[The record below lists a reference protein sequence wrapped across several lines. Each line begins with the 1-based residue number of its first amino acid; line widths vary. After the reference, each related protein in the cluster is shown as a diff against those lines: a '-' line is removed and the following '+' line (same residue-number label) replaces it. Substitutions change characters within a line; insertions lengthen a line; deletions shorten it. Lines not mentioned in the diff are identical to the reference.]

1 MSDLEQKRREVRRRL
16 IDENEFPNIPEN
28 WSVERLRFLFTE
40 SKERN
45 GKSPVGEMLSV
56 SEYRGVVPRD
66 YEHEDQKRTDEE
78 LENYRV
84 VRPGQLAVNSM
95 WLNHLGLGVSEHT
108 GHVSPAYNV
117 YDISERLD
125 RRFVHHLMR
134 SNYYLKIYLRY
145 LYGIRPNSFQIKSND
160 WASIPII
167 VPDLATQRQI
177 ADFLDRET
185 ARIDLLIEKKQRLV
199 ALLGDH
205 WDRFTFDLFSLETST
220 RFNLDKS
227 AWEHQKLKFL
237 SPRVTVGIVVTPA
250 AYYTDD
256 GVPAI
261 RGTNIR
267 AMDLRLDDIVS
278 ITDEGHRINKKSAVA
293 EGDVVVV
300 RTGQPGTAA
309 VVPKA
314 LDGANCIDVIL
325 VKKSKKYLSD
335 LLAHFLNSSA
345 AKAQYSSGSS
355 GAIQQ
360 HFNISIASNLVV
372 PVPPLHEQER
382 VLRILRQEGQ
392 RIRNLTSA
400 LQTSIDRLKEYRSA
414 LITAAVTGQ
423 IDVSTYT
430 KSGAPDAQLDAI
442 QEEMG
447 AL

>member
-1 MSDLEQKRREVRRRL
+1 MNVTGNFRASKCKRHLDIVLGKMLQPNASTELDKYMPYIRAANVQWRQVDWSDLKEMWFSPNDRRKYTLEDGDLVVLEGGDVGRCAILQDAPNELGFQNSIHRVRA
-16 IDENEFPNIPEN
+16 
-28 WSVERLRFLFTE
+28 
-40 SKERN
+40 RN
-45 GKSPVGEMLSV
+45 G
-56 SEYRGVVPRD
+56 
-66 YEHEDQKRTDEE
+66 TD
-78 LENYRV
+78 
-84 VRPGQLAVNSM
+84 
-95 WLNHLGLGVSEHT
+95 
-108 GHVSPAYNV
+108 
-117 YDISERLD
+117 I
-125 RRFVHHLMR
+125 RFVYYWMAHLK
-134 SNYYLKIYLRY
+134 SFGYL
-145 LYGIRPNSFQIKSND
+145 
-160 WASIPII
+160 
-167 VPDLATQRQI
+167 DLVCSKATLAHFTGEKFAESPFPVVDLETQRQI

-205 WDRFTFDLFSLETST
+205 WDRFTFDLFSIDTPT

-227 AWEHQKLKFL
+227 EWQHQKLKFL

-267 AMDLRLDDIVS
+267 AMDLRLDDMVA
-278 ITDEGHRINKKSAVA
+278 ITDEGHRINRKSAVA

-325 VKKSKKYLSD
+325 IKKTKKYLSD

-372 PVPPLHEQER
+372 PVPPLREQER
-382 VLRILRQEGQ
+382 VLTILRQEGQ
-392 RIRNLTSA
+392 RVRDLTST
-400 LQTSIDRLKEYRSA
+400 LQTSIDRLKEYRAA

-423 IDVSTYT
+423 IDVTT
-430 KSGAPDAQLDAI
+430 TPKPATPNPALCAI

-447 AL
+447 A